1 MKAIFLY
8 IVLLWGIG
16 SINLHAQ
23 SIVKETEMEIPTYPF
38 SDPDPIPMLYGQ
50 PELYPYFKFS
60 TYTNSSQLKKWKVI
74 VLENDYLKVE
84 ILPEVGGKIWGI
96 TEKKTGY
103 DIIYK
108 NSTLKFRNIATRGPW
123 SSGGIEF
130 NFGFFG
136 HTPYASTPVN
146 YKLESMKNG
155 DAVCWLGASDLPSN
169 SDWRVRIILPSDKAY
184 VKIEYNWINRSPNI
198 HAYYYWTNAAVR
210 ATKDLCFFYAGTHQ
224 IGHGGDSH
232 LFPRDEEG
240 RDLSVYGN
248 NAFGANKSYHI
259 VGDNKPFKAVYWK
272 DRNVGVGS
280 LAERYDILGKKLW
293 IWSLAPA
300 GAIWEDL
307 LTDDSGQYVE
317 IQSGRL
323 YNQASV
329 ESGMLTSFTQSSFLP
344 YQHDSWCEYWYPVIN
359 IGGVSE
365 ASPKAVLHVEK
376 LDANNV
382 AVKFMALEK
391 LIGNVS
397 LCSGDK
403 NVFKKDFVLSP
414 LQHTEYVV
422 SIKENLPF
430 SISIPEADIYYA
442 SNSDEFNTE
451 RPLSIGA
458 KYTKDTLEMKMAQAE
473 EHFKFRHLIRAEEYY
488 KEYLQIHPYS
498 LLALTRMG
506 DICLRT
512 DRLFDSLEYLQR
524 ALQVDTYYAYA
535 NYIYGLCCNQLGKV
549 AAAEEAFAIASR
561 SLEWKVPAL
570 LETVALYI
578 RQGKWLQAE
587 ECCKEALNYDGK
599 NINTLQLW
607 AVIAKQRGDNEQY
620 HSILDKILSIDALN
634 IFAWL
639 ENTEGKN
646 IPQGLKHSEFA
657 SEQWLDLAVFYH
669 SVGLVE
675 KSLQCLKMES
685 DNPINLYWLAYLDK
699 KNSQFYLD
707 RASELDIQYVFPH
720 RLETFY
726 VLKELKTLVDS
737 WKVLYYL
744 SLYYWKWGQMDK
756 AKEYMEL
763 CGEPM
768 GSPYFYSIR
777 GSLYR
782 VCGLPE
788 RALTEYR
795 KHLDIEKYDWRIYH
809 NMASLMTGK
818 EDLTILKLLKQ
829 GIKNCPNQF
838 VLEYDYANLL
848 CLMGKYD
855 EALIVLR
862 DMQVLPAEHTG
873 TAYPVYY
880 AANMLQ
886 AVSLIEKGQLM
897 KALSFIDAAKKWP
910 SNLGGGFGYVQDFR
924 LQNLLEKYCTGSEV
938 NCLIEEYVEEEL
950 KKQNLNLHL
959 RAWLQAYL
967 SNNQIEMERASF
979 FLKKECDEQG
989 TVSNAYVIMRVLR
1002 QVL

>member
-1 MKAIFLY
+1 MRTFFLY
-8 IVLLWGIG
+8 IIFLWGVG
-16 SINLHAQ
+16 WANLQAQ
-23 SIVKETEMEIPTYPF
+23 TTVKEIEMEIPTYPF
-38 SDPDPIPMLYGQ
+38 SNPDPVPMLYGQ

-60 TYTNSSQLKKWKVI
+60 TYTNFSEAKKWKVI

-84 ILPEVGGKIWGI
+84 ILPEVGGKVWGI

-146 YKLESMKNG
+146 YKLENMENG
-155 DAVCWLGASDLPSN
+155 DAVCWLGASDLPSS

-184 VKIEYNWINRSPNI
+184 VKMEYNWINRSPYI
-198 HAYYYWTNAAVR
+198 HPYYYWTNAAVR
-210 ATKDLCFFYAGTHQ
+210 ATEDLCFFYAGTHQ

-232 LFPRDEEG
+232 LFPRDEAG

-248 NAFGANKSYHI
+248 NAFGANKSYHV
-259 VGDNKPFKAVYWK
+259 VGDNEPFKAVYWK
-272 DRNVGVGS
+272 NRNVGVGS
-280 LAERYDILGKKLW
+280 FAERRDILGKKLW

-300 GAIWEDL
+300 GAVWEDL

-329 ESGMLTSFTQSSFLP
+329 ESGMLTPFTQSSFLP
-344 YQHDSWCEYWYPVIN
+344 YQHDSWCEYWYPVIG

-365 ASPKAVLHVEK
+365 ASPKAVLYVEK

-382 AVKFMALEK
+382 VIKLMALEQ
-391 LIGNVS
+391 LTGNVS

-403 NVFKKDFVLSP
+403 NVFEKNFVLSP

-422 SIKENLPF
+422 SIKEGLPF
-430 SISIPEADIYYA
+430 SIHIPEADIYY
-442 SNSDEFNTE
+442 NSDKETISTE
-451 RPLSIGA
+451 RPLSIDA
-458 KYTKDTLEMKMAQAE
+458 KYAKDTQETKMARAE
-473 EHFKFRHLIRAEEYY
+473 EHFKFRHLIQAEEHY
-488 KEYLQIHPYS
+488 KEYLQAHPYS

-512 DRLFDSLEYLQR
+512 DRLSESLKYLQQ

-535 NYIYGLCCNQLGKV
+535 NYVYGLCSKQLGKL

-561 SLEWKVPAL
+561 NLEWKVPAL
-570 LETVALYI
+570 LEAATLYI
-578 RQGKWLQAE
+578 RLSKWSQAE

-599 NINTLQLW
+599 NINTLQLM
-607 AVIAKQRGDNEQY
+607 AVIAMQKGDNEQC
-620 HSILDKILSIDALN
+620 HNVLNRILSIDGLN

-639 ENTEGKN
+639 ENAGKEG
-646 IPQGLKHSEFA
+646 IPQGLKHSEFS
-657 SEQWLDLAVFYH
+657 SEQWMDLAIFYH
-669 SVGLVE
+669 SIGLLE
-675 KSLQCLKMES
+675 KSIQCLKMVS
-685 DNPINLYWLAYLDK
+685 DKPINLYWLAYLDK
-699 KNSQFYLD
+699 KNSRTYWD
-707 RASELDIQYVFPH
+707 RANGLDILYVFPH

-726 VLKELKTLVDS
+726 VLKELSTRTDS
-737 WKVLYYL
+737 WKVMYYL
-744 SLYYWKWGQMDK
+744 SLYYWKWGQMNK

-763 CGEPM
+763 CEEPI

-777 GSLYR
+777 GSFYKA
-782 VCGLPE
+782 CGLYE
-788 RALTEYR
+788 KALIEYR
-795 KHLDIEKYDWRIYH
+795 KHLDIEKHDWRIYH
-809 NMASLMTGK
+809 NVANLMKGK
-818 EDLTILKLLKQ
+818 ERTTTLKLLKQ
-829 GIKNCPNQF
+829 GMKNCPNQF

-848 CLMGKYD
+848 CLTGKYD
-855 EALIVLR
+855 EALGVLR
-862 DMQVLPAEHTG
+862 DMKVLPAEHTG

-880 AANMLQ
+880 VSNMLQ
-886 AVSLIEKGQLM
+886 AVSLVEKGQLM
-897 KALSFIDAAKKWP
+897 KALFFIDAAKKWP

-938 NCLIEEYVEEEL
+938 NQLMAEYTEEEL
-950 KKQNLNLHL
+950 KNENLNIHL

-967 SNNQIEMERASF
+967 SNSQVEMERASIL
-979 FLKKECDEQG
+979 LKKQCEEQG
-989 TVSNAYVIMRVLR
+989 TVSNEYVTMRVL
-1002 QVL
+1002 QQML